1 MKWISKIFNFYLNS
15 SIHVSLAVV
24 ALQCI
29 TYITLDIKWDKNL
42 FFFTFF
48 ATITGYNFIKYS
60 RLAKWHHLSLTE
72 SLRAI
77 QIFSFV
83 CFMALLYYF
92 TKMTT
97 QVIIACSVLGL
108 LTLLYALPVFSRKRT
123 LRSMQGVK
131 IYIIALVWAGVA
143 VVLPVLQASL
153 DLSWDSRIMLLQRFL
168 FVLVITLPFDIRDLK
183 YDDAAIGTIPLKI
196 GVQNT
201 KILGVLLLVALLLL
215 EALKDEIT
223 SEIMLSTLVISIFS
237 GLLLLLGKEKQSKYY
252 ASFLVESLPIVWF
265 VLLSAISIY

>member
-1 MKWISKIFNFYLNS
+1 
-15 SIHVSLAVV
+15 
-24 ALQCI
+24 
-29 TYITLDIKWDKNL
+29 
-42 FFFTFF
+42 
-48 ATITGYNFIKYS
+48 
-60 RLAKWHHLSLTE
+60 
-72 SLRAI
+72 
-77 QIFSFV
+77 
-83 CFMALLYYF
+83 
-92 TKMTT
+92 
-97 QVIIACSVLGL
+97 
-108 LTLLYALPVFSRKRT
+108 
-123 LRSMQGVK
+123 
-131 IYIIALVWAGVA
+131 
-143 VVLPVLQASL
+143 
-153 DLSWDSRIMLLQRFL
+153 
-168 FVLVITLPFDIRDLK
+168 VLVITLPFDIRDLK